1 MTDGNNDMKET
12 DEQQTSGAP
21 EELRCVGADE
31 TYSDKRITA
40 KRLVGFWHYGV
51 ILTYIALVLGVV
63 SLSFSAMGKT
73 GIAVVLLMA
82 AGLCDAFDGL
92 VAKSRKN
99 RSSADRSFGIQIDS
113 LSDVINFGVAPIMI
127 GLSLGLKSWY
137 FIIIYVLFVLCALV
151 RLGYYNVRETEK
163 MYDGDTSRSKAF
175 EGMPV
180 TNISLVMPLFYMAAT
195 MAAATLDAHYG
206 SIAVQCIM
214 AFLYVVYAALMVIRF
229 RMPKPRVRNLIII
242 ICCFSAVMVAMF
254 CVRWFVVGI
263 HSL

>member
-1 MTDGNNDMKET
+1 MDDNNKIEEF
-12 DEQQTSGAP
+12 DEQTSVEP
-21 EELRCVGADE
+21 ERADATPTAE
-31 TYSDKRITA
+31 VDADSRITN

-63 SLSFSAMGKT
+63 SISFSAMGKP
-73 GIAVVLLMA
+73 GIATVLLMA

-99 RSSADRSFGIQIDS
+99 RSQADRSFGIQIDS
-113 LSDVINFGVAPIMI
+113 LSDVINFGVAPVMI

-137 FIIIYVLFVLCALV
+137 FIIIYVLYVLCALV

-163 MYDGDTSRSKAF
+163 MYNGDTSRNKAF

-180 TNISLVMPLFYMAAT
+180 TNIALVMPLFYMAAT

-206 SIAVQCIM
+206 GIAVQCIM
-214 AFLYVVYAALMVIRF
+214 AFLYAMYATLMVIRF

-242 ICCFSAVMVAMF
+242 ICCFSAVMIAMF

-263 HSL
+263 HTL